1 MNKKMEEKNNEL
13 MNISD
18 AANYLNY
25 KVGYVYKLTSERKI
39 PFYKPTGRHILFR
52 RTELDEWVNRTRVV
66 TRKEQREAA
75 L

>member
-1 MNKKMEEKNNEL
+1 
-13 MNISD
+13 MNIEA

-25 KVGYVYKLTSERKI
+25 KVGYVYKLTSERRI

-52 RTELDEWVNRTRVV
+52 RSELDDWVNGTRVA